1 MALTD
6 RPRHGFP
13 LQTQGGNHYPYFID
27 KETGLGR
34 LSHLPKVTQ
43 LVSENFNGSL
53 TDLEFKSFTVGLPAT
68 WMAPAHGSGRY
79 G

>member
-1 MALTD
+1 MTVNTHKALCADGPTQMVLRD

-43 LVSENFNGSL
+43 LVSCRVRILME
-53 TDLEFKSFTVGLPAT
+53 V
-68 WMAPAHGSGRY
+68 
-79 G
+79 